1 MNDFKE
7 SLKVNIE
14 PEKENKNVELI
25 KMYINKEKEIAKQF
39 DKEDGIDV
47 EAEDYEPKATATLMR
62 IKNFLSYRELR
73 TKQAYTAK
81 MSKGN
86 KDRAVME
93 RLAKFDK
100 DRREKHNLALTSL
113 NGLVDFAERFNLEPI
128 YTGKRLSEK
137 EIKEHKADSY
147 DTRLEMTDAFLQIL
161 IDLGNYSTRECSDKS
176 LKKDLESIKD
186 QMYKFSK
193 DYGVTKEL
201 SYDDGD
207 ISFED
212 LENEI

>member
-25 KMYINKEKEIAKQF
+25 KMYINKEKEITKQF

-62 IKNFLSYRELR
+62 IKSFLSYRELR
-73 TKQAYTAK
+73 TKQAYTSK

-212 LENEI
+212 FENEI

>member
-25 KMYINKEKEIAKQF
+25 KMYINKEKEITKQF

-62 IKNFLSYRELR
+62 IKSFLSYRELR
-73 TKQAYTAK
+73 TKQAYTSK

-186 QMYKFSK
+186 VTTDLTGICAIARLFNINIKF
-193 DYGVTKEL
+193 
-201 SYDDGD
+201 
-207 ISFED
+207 
-212 LENEI
+212 